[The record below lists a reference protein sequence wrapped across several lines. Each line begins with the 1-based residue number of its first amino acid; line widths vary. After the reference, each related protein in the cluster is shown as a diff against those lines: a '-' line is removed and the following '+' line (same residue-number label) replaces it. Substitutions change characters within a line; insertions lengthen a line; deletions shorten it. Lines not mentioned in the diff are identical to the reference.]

1 MPTNTKQH
9 DTHSGDNAGD
19 VSSQSATV
27 SYAFWL
33 TLFVAATI
41 YATVALAPKLERLL
55 VLRRDHAANQWDL
68 VNLDQ
73 RVQNLEKVA
82 AALEEDPQFAAELA
96 RSRFGAVEP
105 GRDAIKV
112 AEDLQF
118 GTGSTTA
125 ATQVDLPWYYGVVS
139 RFTRSTP
146 LRNGALCIA
155 GLLTL
160 LGFGFLHRRYS
171 MLIEAAASRAT
182 RTLTALA
189 ARYRS
194 E

>member
-1 MPTNTKQH
+1 MPTSPEQH
-9 DTHSGDNAGD
+9 DVLSGGNAED

-33 TLFVAATI
+33 TLFLAATI
-41 YATVALAPKLERLL
+41 YASVALAPKLERLL
-55 VLRRDHAANQWDL
+55 VLKRDHAANQWDL

-112 AEDLQF
+112 AEELQF
-118 GTGSTTA
+118 ATA
-125 ATQVDLPWYYGVVS
+125 ATAATTQVELPWYYSVVS
-139 RFTRSTP
+139 RFARSTP
-146 LRNGALCIA
+146 LRNGALGLA
-155 GLLTL
+155 ALLTL
-160 LGFGFLHRRYS
+160 LGFGFLHHRYS
-171 MLIEAAASRAT
+171 MLIEAAATRAT
-182 RTLTALA
+182 RALTTLA